1 MGLGRV
7 AVIVAMSTEE
17 AVVAEVPVTGVEAET
32 DKAKKA
38 PKEKKVPKEKKPSA
52 AKKPV
57 AHPPYA
63 EVRAPVV

>member
-1 MGLGRV
+1 
-7 AVIVAMSTEE
+7 MSTEE